1 MTALSGNSGFQPR
14 PMKALFQRNGVWA
27 DLLETYPLRE
37 TEVEVIT
44 KMLACGTSLL
54 GSREFCCENPDCTHS
69 RIICQ
74 SCKGRGCPVC
84 GKKATDMWIATMMA
98 RLPDTPCQHGTF
110 TMPDTLW
117 PLFEANRWLLG
128 ALFSLAADN
137 LLYAAQKRGLTIGIF
152 GALHTYGRQ
161 LNWNCHIHLSW
172 TTGGINT
179 HGNWKAMNFD
189 LPKVRSRWMWNVR
202 QFLLETWDSLTLPP
216 SLAHLRDYDEWKR
229 FVLSQGKNE
238 KGEDYWHVYFAKP
251 TKHARQ
257 TAKYL
262 GRYLKKPPIAGSRLA
277 HYDGG
282 SRVTLR
288 FLDHRT
294 GQYDTLELG
303 QRELIL
309 RLIKHIPE
317 KHFRMIRYFGFL
329 ANRVVGEK
337 LPLVRKALG
346 QEETLH
352 VKKVTFAMLSK
363 ALLNTD
369 PFSCILCGTKMAYR
383 RGLAAVKLSE
393 LVANAVE
400 IARMRYVV

>member
-1 MTALSGNSGFQPR
+1 MTALSGNTGFQPR

-37 TEVEVIT
+37 TEIEVVT
-44 KMLACGTSLL
+44 KMLACGTPLL
-54 GSREFCCENPDCTHS
+54 GTRELHCDNPDCTHQ
-69 RIICQ
+69 RLIHQ

-98 RLPDTPCQHGTF
+98 RLPDPPCQHGTF

-117 PLFEANRWLLG
+117 PLFEVNRWLLG
-128 ALFSLAADN
+128 TLFSLAADN
-137 LLYAAQKRGLTIGIF
+137 LLYAAQKRGLSTGIF

-161 LNWNCHIHLSW
+161 LNWNCHIRLSW
-172 TTGGINT
+172 TTGGINA
-179 HGNWKAMNFD
+179 HGDWKAMRFD

-202 QFLLETWDSLTLPP
+202 QYLLSVWGALTLPP
-216 SLAHLRDYDEWKR
+216 ELAHIRDYDAWKR

-238 KGEDYWHVYFAKP
+238 KGEDYWHVHFAKP
-251 TKHARQ
+251 TKNARQ

-262 GRYLKKPPIAGSRLA
+262 GRYLKKPPVAGSRLA

-288 FLDHRT
+288 FLEHRT
-294 GQYDTLELG
+294 GHYEDLALS

-329 ANRVVGEK
+329 ANRVVGK
-337 LPLVRKALG
+337 RLPRVRKALG
-346 QEETLH
+346 QEDVAP
-352 VKKVTFAMLSK
+352 VKKVTFAVLSK

-369 PFSCILCGTKMAYR
+369 PFSCILCGGRMVSR
-383 RGLAAVKLSE
+383 RALAAVWLSG
-393 LVANAVE
+393 LVANAVS
-400 IARMRYVV
+400 IARMRYVA